1 MASDKALVD
10 SIVERMSGGGEV
22 RARAMF
28 GEFGIYCDDRMIGQ
42 VNENTLFIK
51 VTTAGSAVVHSSRT
65 ASPYPGAKPAFVVD
79 GADLDDEGYLSQL
92 ARVTADAVPAPKKRR

>member
-22 RARAMF
+22 RAKAMF

-51 VTTAGSAVVHSSRT
+51 VTDPGSAVVRSSRT

-79 GADLDDEGYLSQL
+79 GADLDDEAYLSHL
-92 ARVTADAVPAPKKRR
+92 ARVTADAVPLPKKRR

>member
-1 MASDKALVD
+1 
-10 SIVERMSGGGEV
+10 MSGGGEI

-42 VNENTLFIK
+42 FNENTLFIK
-51 VTTAGSAVVHSSRT
+51 VTDAGSAVVRSSRT
-65 ASPYPGAKPAFVVD
+65 ASPYPGAKTAFVID

-92 ARVTADAVPAPKKRR
+92 ARVTADAVPPPKKRR